1 MSFQAALTAIGSS
14 PDYSHPPS
22 APVWLVHVYARFA
35 GGRLIP
41 PPTRATADLG
51 ATTTSATSPTSTMLP
66 PPPNYSVIIDA
77 VTGQT
82 IVENY

>member
-14 PDYSHPPS
+14 ADYSHALS
-22 APVWLVHVYARFA
+22 APLWLVHVYARFA
-35 GGRLIP
+35 GGRLVP

-51 ATTTSATSPTSTMLP
+51 GKTTSATSLTTP
-66 PPPNYSVIIDA
+66 PPPNYFVIIDA
-77 VTGQT
+77 VTGQV